1 MTAVETVEVKDDE
14 AEMRLDRWFK
24 RRFPM
29 IGHGHLQRLL
39 RTGQIRVDGARAKA
53 GLRLA
58 AGQRVRIPPVKPAEG
73 EALPARPTR
82 AATAAAEAEAENL
95 KRHILYRDDTI
106 LVLDKPA
113 GLAVQGGTKKEYH
126 LDGMLDALQLGAEER
141 PRLVHRL
148 DQDTSGVLVLARTA
162 AAARELTALF
172 RTREVH
178 KVYWAVV
185 VGRPKVDEGA
195 IDAPLA
201 KRSGRKGERVVVD
214 EDEGKRAFT
223 RFRVLDSAGNRAA
236 LVELEPRT
244 GRTHQLRAH
253 MAAIGTP
260 ILGDG
265 KYGGQAAF
273 LPMPD
278 IARRLHLHARSIA
291 LPGPGGRPRVIVAPP
306 PPHIRATLKMLGLD
320 LAPHLKR

>member
-1 MTAVETVEVKDDE
+1 VSGVETVEVKADE

-24 RRFPM
+24 RHFPA

-53 GLRLA
+53 SLRLTP
-58 AGQRVRIPPVKPAEG
+58 GQRVRIPPVKEPDA
-73 EALPARPTR
+73 AQLPARPTR
-82 AATAAAEAEAENL
+82 AAARVAEAEAARL
-95 KRHILYRDDTI
+95 VRLILYRDGRI
-106 LVLDKPA
+106 LAIDKPA
-113 GLAVQGGTKKEYH
+113 GLAVQGGTKTDHH
-126 LDGMLDALQLGAEER
+126 LDGMLDALRLDGDER

-172 RTREVH
+172 RTRDVH

-185 VGRPKVDEGA
+185 TGRPKVDEGT
-195 IDAPLA
+195 IDAALL
-201 KRSGRKGERVVVD
+201 KRPGHKGERVVVD
-214 EDEGKRAFT
+214 DNEGKRAVT
-223 RFRVLDSAGNRAA
+223 RYRVLDSAGNRAA
-236 LVELEPRT
+236 LVELEPLT

-278 IARRLHLHARSIA
+278 IARRLHLHARSLT
-291 LPGPGGRPRVIVAPP
+291 LPGTGGRLLAIKAPL
-306 PPHIRATLKMLGLD
+306 PPHLRATMKLLGL
-320 LAPHLKR
+320 AAG